1 MARQRLDNGVIIC
14 YNYYEVRIMAKAKA
28 KANVNVKI
36 DADVKETA
44 TLFLSR
50 MGIDLTTAVD
60 MFFRQIITERQLPF
74 QPKVM
79 QTLDEQLAA
88 AIEKSRP
95 EAVRL
100 EVNENGDILVDKDLH
115 PDLYDWAVNG

>member
-1 MARQRLDNGVIIC
+1 M
-14 YNYYEVRIMAKAKA
+14 A

-36 DADVKETA
+36 DAGVKEA
-44 TLFLSR
+44 ASQMLAS

-60 MFFRQIITERQLPF
+60 MFFRQIISERQLPF

-79 QTLDEQLAA
+79 PTLDEQLAA
-88 AIEKSRP
+88 VIERSRP

-100 EVNENGDILVDKDLH
+100 EVDENGAVLVDKERH
-115 PDLYDWAVNG
+115 PELYDWAVNG

>member
-1 MARQRLDNGVIIC
+1 MATT
-14 YNYYEVRIMAKAKA
+14 

-36 DADVKETA
+36 DANVKETA
-44 TLFLSR
+44 ALFLSR

-60 MFFRQIITERQLPF
+60 MYFRQIISERQLPF

-79 QTLDEQLAA
+79 PTLDEQLIA

-100 EVNENGDILVDKDLH
+100 EVDENGAILIDKDLH

>member
-1 MARQRLDNGVIIC
+1 MAAV
-14 YNYYEVRIMAKAKA
+14 

-36 DADVKETA
+36 DAGVKEA
-44 TLFLSR
+44 ASQLLAS

-60 MFFRQIITERQLPF
+60 MFFRQIIAERQLPF

-79 QTLDEQLAA
+79 PTLDEQLSAV
-88 AIEKSRP
+88 IEKKKP

-100 EVNENGDILVDKDLH
+100 EVDENGAILINKDLH